1 MISEKVAKAVE
12 EQIRMFKIDTSEDRG
27 ITVED
32 YRQYLKLTEGQSED
46 LDPTEY
52 IRKLRQ
58 KMEITVGYLDGKIR
72 VK

>member
-12 EQIRMFKIDTSEDRG
+12 EQTSEDRG

-58 KMEITVGYLDGKIR
+58 KG
-72 VK
+72 

>member
-1 MISEKVAKAVE
+1 M
-12 EQIRMFKIDTSEDRG
+12 KI
-27 ITVED
+27 D

-58 KMEITVGYLDGKIR
+58 KMEITVGYRDGKIR

>member
-32 YRQYLKLTEGQSED
+32 YRQYLKYPE
-46 LDPTEY
+46 
-52 IRKLRQ
+52 R
-58 KMEITVGYLDGKIR
+58 
-72 VK
+72 